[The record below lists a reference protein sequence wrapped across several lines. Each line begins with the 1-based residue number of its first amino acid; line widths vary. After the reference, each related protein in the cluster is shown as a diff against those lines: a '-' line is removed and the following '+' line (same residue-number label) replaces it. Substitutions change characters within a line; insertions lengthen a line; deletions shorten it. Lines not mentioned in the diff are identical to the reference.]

1 MGHVLSCGLDLIS
14 SGVGTHVDHALKQ
27 RMETLESLANKS
39 NISYREKLHAKAV
52 KQWAEGYESKSTV
65 CHVTQLKCI
74 IPFFFFRRT
83 ALISRVLNFLRGC
96 VVLWINRQP
105 DYA

>member
-27 RMETLESLANKS
+27 RMEILESLANKS

-74 IPFFFFRRT
+74 IPFFFSENSIDFKS
-83 ALISRVLNFLRGC
+83 AQLFEGMCC
-96 VVLWINRQP
+96 VV
-105 DYA
+105 DK